1 MILRDYHEIG
11 LKNEPLLSGD
21 LTIDEYLKRVNA
33 KGASLRRRRIGREC
47 LRRQSTE
54 LLQNPNFS
62 LAAGC
67 NVHIQMS
74 SVELFQENGIF
85 SIILKPIDQ
94 Q

>member
-1 MILRDYHEIG
+1 MILLDYHEMG
-11 LKNEPLLSGD
+11 LKNEALLSGD

-33 KGASLRRRRIGREC
+33 RGASLRRRRRRRIGREC
-47 LRRQSTE
+47 LRRQRTE

-74 SVELFQENGIF
+74 RVELFQENGIF
-85 SIILKPIDQ
+85 SNILS
-94 Q
+94 

>member
-1 MILRDYHEIG
+1 MILLDYHEMG
-11 LKNEPLLSGD
+11 LKNEALLSGD

-33 KGASLRRRRIGREC
+33 KGANLRRRRRRRRRRIGREC
-47 LRRQSTE
+47 LRRQRTE

-74 SVELFQENGIF
+74 
-85 SIILKPIDQ
+85 
-94 Q
+94 

>member
-1 MILRDYHEIG
+1 MILLDYHEMG
-11 LKNEPLLSGD
+11 LKSEPLLSGD

-33 KGASLRRRRIGREC
+33 KGASLRRRSRRRRRRRRRIGREC
-47 LRRQSTE
+47 LRRQRTE

-74 SVELFQENGIF
+74 
-85 SIILKPIDQ
+85 
-94 Q
+94 

>member
-1 MILRDYHEIG
+1 MILLDYHEMG
-11 LKNEPLLSGD
+11 LKNEALLSGD

-33 KGASLRRRRIGREC
+33 KGASLRRRRRRRRSWRRVRRRRRRIGREC
-47 LRRQSTE
+47 LRRQRTE

-74 SVELFQENGIF
+74 
-85 SIILKPIDQ
+85 
-94 Q
+94 